1 VGYAGGRKGNPTYHS
16 LGDHS
21 EAIQIDYD
29 PEKVSYEEL
38 LRVFWG
44 GHDPGSQSWSR
55 QYRNILFYHD
65 PKQKELALK
74 SRERLEA
81 KTGRRVATDIVPYE
95 SFHQAE
101 DYHQKH
107 ALQRYPDL
115 MEEFRAMY
123 PVFTD
128 FVNSTAAA
136 RVNGYLAGYGS
147 CQTLRQ
153 DIDMLGLSE
162 AASHFVLE
170 AACGR
175 TARPLECP
183 IPGR

>member
-1 VGYAGGRKGNPTYHS
+1 MGYAGGRKGNPTYHS

-74 SRERLEA
+74 SRERLD
-81 KTGRRVATDIVPYE
+81 TRFSDT
-95 SFHQAE
+95 
-101 DYHQKH
+101 
-107 ALQRYPDL
+107 
-115 MEEFRAMY
+115 
-123 PVFTD
+123 
-128 FVNSTAAA
+128 
-136 RVNGYLAGYGS
+136 
-147 CQTLRQ
+147 
-153 DIDMLGLSE
+153 
-162 AASHFVLE
+162 
-170 AACGR
+170 R
-175 TARPLECP
+175 TSWRSSAPCTPSSR
-183 IPGR
+183 IS